1 MRLWGV
7 PSERVFLLPGRFP
20 GFAPWVGMRCPS
32 EHGIGNVADG
42 LTSPVDEGR
51 RTKNPCLVAQFEF
64 NLSDRC
70 FCSRL
75 QAEFL

>member
-1 MRLWGV
+1 MRR
-7 PSERVFLLPGRFP
+7 SFRTRVSFSGSIPRVCTLGWYAMPRR
-20 GFAPWVGMRCPS
+20 A
-32 EHGIGNVADG
+32 HGIGNVADG